1 MELVGKWF
9 GFGRN
14 ENYDAGVR
22 AFDASEYE
30 VAVEQFKICLA
41 SDPDVS
47 TRERAKN
54 YMAGSLGK
62 LAKQEVASGDW
73 TRALHFLD
81 DAVSLRPAYAD
92 LRMLR
97 ALVFDRLGRLE
108 DREWEISF
116 SLSMNPRYGL
126 AVLYDGIGALEL
138 GKKEEGLKRVREA
151 ATCDPRLASPE
162 YEAAVQAVE
171 QGDLAAAID
180 ALKAVQPIQT
190 VDAEDIARE
199 ADELAHQGRYR
210 DAEERFRRALEISP
224 RFADVRCK
232 HGQALMQIDEIEQ
245 AIAEFREAI
254 SINDRYADAYAY
266 LGVSLKRSGQNED
279 AMVAFR
285 TALEI
290 DPSHAVAQQ
299 EVERTL

>member
-14 ENYDAGVR
+14 ENYDAAVK
-22 AFDASEYE
+22 AYEAAEYG
-30 VAVEQFKICLA
+30 VAVEQFKTCLA
-41 SDPDVS
+41 SDPDPS

-54 YMAGSLGK
+54 YLAGSLGR
-62 LAKQEVASGDW
+62 LAKVEVAGEDW
-73 TRALHFLD
+73 VKALYYLD

-97 ALVFDRLGRLE
+97 AQVFEKLGRHE
-108 DREWEISF
+108 DREYEIRF
-116 SLSMNPRYGL
+116 SLDMNPQYGF
-126 AVLYDGIGALEL
+126 AVLHDGIRMLEL
-138 GKKEEGLKRVREA
+138 DKKEDGLNRIREA
-151 ATCDPRLASPE
+151 AACDPRLVSPE
-162 YEAAVQAVE
+162 YEAAVQSAE
-171 QGDLAAAID
+171 QGDFAAAID
-180 ALKAVQPIQT
+180 ALKAVQPIT
-190 VDAEDIARE
+190 KVDGEDLARE

-210 DAEERFRRALEISP
+210 DAEERYRRAIEVSP

-254 SINDRYADAYAY
+254 SINERYADAYAY

-290 DPSHAVAQQ
+290 DPSHAAAQQ

>member
-1 MELVGKWF
+1 MGLVGKWF

-14 ENYDAGVR
+14 QNYDAGVK
-22 AFDASEYE
+22 AYDAAEYD

-54 YMAGSLGK
+54 LMAGSLGK
-62 LAKQEVASGDW
+62 LAKLEVANGDW
-73 TRALHFLD
+73 AKAHHFLD
-81 DAVSLRPAYAD
+81 DAIDVRPAYAD

-97 ALVFDRLGRLE
+97 AQVFDKLGRHE
-108 DREWEISF
+108 DREYEISF
-116 SLSMNPRYGL
+116 SLNMNPQYGF
-126 AVLYDGIGALEL
+126 AVLHDGIRMLEL
-138 GKKEEGLKRVREA
+138 GKKEEGLNRIREA
-151 ATCDPRLASPE
+151 ATCDPRLDSPD
-162 YEAAVQAVE
+162 YDAAVKEAE

-180 ALKAVQPIQT
+180 ALKAVQPMRT

-199 ADELAHQGRYR
+199 ADELALQGRYR
-210 DAEERFRRALEISP
+210 DAEQRYRRAIEISP

-266 LGVSLKRSGQNED
+266 LGVSLKRAGQNED
-279 AMVAFR
+279 AMLAFR

-290 DPSHAVAQQ
+290 DPTHAVAQQ